1 VFQTPTTCNLKA
13 LSILNPYL
21 SNMKKALFLS
31 YIIPAFIFISC
42 AKKQTWNC
50 ECGQT
55 GSSTVT
61 YSTTITNA
69 TKSNASDLCLKAAG
83 ANSGMPANSYACQV
97 SPQ

>member
-1 VFQTPTTCNLKA
+1 
-13 LSILNPYL
+13 
-21 SNMKKALFLS
+21 MKKASFLS
-31 YIIPAFIFISC
+31 FIILSFIFISC

-50 ECGQT
+50 ECGPT
-55 GSSTVT
+55 GTTTVT

-69 TKSNASDLCLKAAG
+69 TQANASDLCVKAAG

>member
-1 VFQTPTTCNLKA
+1 
-13 LSILNPYL
+13 
-21 SNMKKALFLS
+21 MKKEFLLI
-31 YIIPAFIFISC
+31 YVIPAFILVSC

-50 ECGQT
+50 ECGPT

-69 TKSNASDLCLKAAG
+69 TQANASDLCVKAAG

-97 SPQ
+97 SAQ